1 MSKLGKKARN
11 RKKKLSQSREH
22 FFLSR
27 LVFRLCPQTSCFFF
41 ALKHRAHPRIMFLP
55 TTTQLFLPIFSHTFF
70 FFTLQNSFAAHCS
83 FFIFSSSILMLF
95 VIPLLLSETDASSR
109 KIIAHCVSSFIHER
123 RSSSAKEHNIH
134 ISYILKEG
142 KKKNSHSQN
151 FTHKSKFSPRKK
163 NPSRSCSHHLLL
175 SIPVLSPVL
184 RYM

>member
-123 RSSSAKEHNIH
+123 RSSSAKRTQYP
-134 ISYILKEG
+134 YILYSKRG
-142 KKKNSHSQN
+142 KKNSHSQN